1 MSQEAPESI
10 HRYLEVA
17 DALFSD
23 GKNDDGSV
31 MLYQAVSSAMQMLAE
46 VWGVPCEGE
55 DDMHTLASQLDEKYG
70 PQGWHFGALASAC
83 AFNDNA
89 KYHYL
94 DYDELLTSRPS
105 VSQLVDR
112 LTSYRDE
119 FIAAS

>member
-1 MSQEAPESI
+1 MSQEDPETI
-10 HRYLEVA
+10 HSYLELA
-17 DALFSD
+17 DTFFNS

-31 MLYQAVSSAMQMLAE
+31 MLYKAVSSAMHMLAE

-55 DDMHTLASQLDEKYG
+55 DDMHALASELDEKYG
-70 PQGWHFGALASAC
+70 PQGWHFGTLASAC

-105 VSQLVDR
+105 VSLLVDR
-112 LTSYRDE
+112 LTGYRDE